1 MSKNS
6 PKDARYRLSRETGTI
21 TKDWGGRMPVAL
33 VYPNSYYIGMSNLG
47 IHTIYKLLN
56 DYENVVCERIF
67 LGQPSKGDL
76 SPPLSLESERPL
88 TDFSVIAF
96 SVTYELDYFNVLKI
110 LKSSGIPVYSRD
122 RDESHPLVIA
132 GGPCI
137 TANPMP
143 LAPFFDCLCIG
154 EAEVI
159 LPNMLPVL
167 QEGTGEKRDKLLKSL
182 GKLPGI
188 YVPQENPDRPVKRQ
202 WLANLD
208 SFQSHT
214 AVMALDTELG
224 NLYLVEAERGCGHG
238 CQFCMVST
246 IFSPVRYRSVD
257 SIMEQ
262 AKEGL
267 NYRRRIGLV
276 GPAVSEHP
284 QFEEILSRLHQ
295 YGAEISVSSL
305 RIKPLPESAVA
316 ELSKGKARTI
326 ALAPEAGSQRLRSLI
341 KKGVNEEDIIQ
352 AMRKIAEHGIKQLKL
367 YFMIGLPTETDEDVE
382 EITNLT
388 LKCRAI
394 LENISPG
401 CRITLSIAPFV
412 PKAGTP
418 FQHQPMEEVDVLN
431 NRVIILKKQLSP
443 AGVSI
448 KADSPAWS
456 RVQGVLARGDE
467 RLAAV
472 LAGIENLTLSGW
484 QKALTQKGLDDRY
497 YLGKIPRDQAL
508 PWSVING

>member
-1 MSKNS
+1 MSKNT
-6 PKDARYRLSRETGTI
+6 PQDARYRLSRETGTVV
-21 TKDWGGRMPVAL
+21 KDWGGRMPVAL

-56 DYENVVCERIF
+56 DYDNVVCERVF
-67 LGQPSKGDL
+67 LEQPARDDL
-76 SPPLSLESERPL
+76 LTPLSLESERPL
-88 TDFSVIAF
+88 SDFSVIAF
-96 SVTYELDYFNVLKI
+96 SITYELDYFNVVRM
-110 LKSSGIPVYSRD
+110 LKSSDLPLYATD
-122 RDESHPLVIA
+122 RDESHPLVLA

-154 EAEVI
+154 EAEAI

-167 QEGTGEKRDKLLKSL
+167 QEGIGEKRDGLLKSL

-188 YVPQENPDRPVKRQ
+188 YVPQVKITEPVKRQ
-202 WLANLD
+202 WLADLD

-214 AVMALDTELG
+214 AVLTPDTELG

-246 IFSPVRYRSVD
+246 IFSPMRYRSVS
-257 SIMEQ
+257 SILEQ
-262 AKEGL
+262 AREGL
-267 NYRRRIGLV
+267 QYRNRIGLV

-284 QFEEILSRLHQ
+284 QFEEILSGLRQ
-295 YGAEISVSSL
+295 YDAQLSVSSL

-316 ELSKGKARTI
+316 ELVKGKARTI

-341 KKGVNEEDIIQ
+341 KKGIDEEDIIQ
-352 AMRKIAEHGIKQLKL
+352 AMRRVAEYDIRQLKL
-367 YFMIGLPTETDEDVE
+367 YFMIGLPTETDEDTE
-382 EITNLT
+382 EIGKLT
-388 LKCRAI
+388 LKCRET
-394 LENISPG
+394 LESVSPG

-418 FQHQPMEEVDVLN
+418 FQRHPMEEVDALN
-431 NRVIILKKQLSP
+431 NRVASLKKHLAP
-443 AGVSI
+443 AGISV

-467 RLAAV
+467 RLAEV
-472 LAGIENLTLSGW
+472 LVEIEKISLSGW
-484 QKALTQKGLDDRY
+484 HKALTRKGLEDKY
-497 YLGKIPRDQAL
+497 YLREIPRHKTV
-508 PWSVING
+508 PWSMING